1 MKKTMRK
8 ISAIVLTV
16 ALLAALAISPANLGV
31 LAEETVTYQEP
42 YVVAVNP
49 GDITWDI
56 PENTNIIKN
65 ASFERGEVGSDPAD
79 SNAEAI
85 GFPFYNNGSSAFYK
99 FDGST
104 QTTILN
110 SKVTGKF
117 SLSDAKS
124 HTGSRSF
131 MATHANQ
138 DWTSFDVFFNIGT
151 GEKNL
156 RANTDYVLTFW
167 ANASVSTPSWTEDGF
182 FNLLYDPKNDKETH
196 YVDGDQKKNDNGN
209 EWGWRV
215 YASKDEITNE
225 THNKFRGVLSNDYV
239 NKWAQ
244 YTVIFNTGDN
254 ASLIKLRFNGGPAST
269 IYYDDFA
276 LYQLNP
282 HIANNSF
289 SNIYAKNNLLTD
301 NIGIENG
308 ATGWL
313 EKLGETHAN
322 YATYSQYYE
331 ITDKEKHSGEYS
343 LKYSAASSDY
353 KGLGFWKYGLTPH
366 TEYVFSFWAKG
377 GNDSDTDWK
386 FCTPKNNYGEIKD
399 FSGSTNSC
407 RIDSSEWKQYIYV
420 INTADQTS
428 LQFWIIG
435 NKATE
440 PIYFDDFSL
449 ILKEDALSYIAK
461 STDTME
467 TVVPN
472 SNDNLV
478 KYGTFDDI
486 PEDRANWGGILW
498 NLREAAIK
506 PDTLDITDF
515 YSVSNEASHSGT
527 NSLKFS
533 WDGSDKSGVYTD
545 YWISLSNLEKNSE
558 YVLSF
563 WVYGN
568 RTNNDNT
575 WKMVFSD
582 DSGSNAA
589 HDISKKTSAQY
600 RSVNSS
606 DWQQYSYKIV
616 TGNSDKQID
625 LSLIILGNS
634 MQGTLYFDDLSLVKE
649 SSVTYRAPVAP
660 VKAKMSAGTVEIEK
674 QENILYYGVATIDG
688 NYDWSTKNSFN
699 WLYPNTEYKFAVKT
713 NANTEVVEGLTL
725 KTYVKGDADYN
736 GAVSIADMVRCYKV
750 VTKAAEDTDFNADTD
765 NSGALDSAD
774 VIAIRDILL
783 N

>member
-8 ISAIVLTV
+8 ILAIVLTV

-31 LAEETVTYQEP
+31 LAEETTPIVQEP
-42 YVVAVNP
+42 YVVATNP
-49 GDITWDI
+49 GDISWAI
-56 PENTNIIKN
+56 PDSTNLFKNSSIENGNTTQEEK
-65 ASFERGEVGSDPAD
+65 
-79 SNAEAI
+79 
-85 GFPFYNNGSSAFYK
+85 SALGYPLSETGFYK
-99 FDGST
+99 WS
-104 QTTILN
+104 QTENDTILETTN
-110 SKVTGKF
+110 GVPITDYYKLT
-117 SLSDAKS
+117 DEDS
-124 HTGSRSF
+124 HTGNRSLKSVHGS
-131 MATHANQ
+131 TD
-138 DWTSFDVFFNIGT
+138 DWASLDFDIGVNDT
-151 GEKNL
+151 RSDRL
-156 RANTDYVLTFW
+156 HSNTDYVLTFW
-167 ANASVSTPSWTEDGF
+167 AKTNKATPNWDSNPAHYE
-182 FNLLYDPKNDKETH
+182 LIYDPIDNVTNAGTGQKNTWDW
-196 YVDGDQKKNDNGN
+196 Y
-209 EWGWRV
+209 V
-215 YASKDEITNE
+215 YASKEAITDSENAYP
-225 THNKFRGVLSNDYV
+225 KFKGKYTSDDV
-239 NKWAQ
+239 NVWKQ
-244 YTVIFNTGDN
+244 YTIIFNTGNN
-254 ASLIKLRFNGGPAST
+254 ASNISFRIVGLRGD

-276 LYQLNP
+276 IYQLNP

-289 SNIYAKNNLLTD
+289 SNIYAKKNLLTD

-313 EKLGETHAN
+313 EKLGETNAN

-343 LKYSAASSDY
+343 LKYSAASFDY
-353 KGLGFWKYGLTPH
+353 KGLGFWKYSLTPH

-377 GNDSDTDWK
+377 GNDSETDWK

-515 YSVSNEASHSGT
+515 YSVSNEVAYSGT
-527 NSLKFS
+527 NSFKFS
-533 WDGSDKSGVYTD
+533 WDGSDKGGVYTD
-545 YWISLSNLEKNSE
+545 YWISISNLEKNSE

-575 WKMVFSD
+575 WKIVFSD

-649 SSVTYRAPVAP
+649 SSVTYKAPVAP
-660 VKAKMSAGTVEIEK
+660 VKAKMSWGTVEIAK
-674 QENILYYGVATIDG
+674 QENILYYGVATTDG
-688 NYDWSTKNSFN
+688 DYDWSTKNSFN

-713 NANTEVVEGLTL
+713 NADTEIVEGLTL
-725 KTYVKGDADYN
+725 KTYVKGDADYS
-736 GAVSIADMVRCYKV
+736 GVVSVADMVRCYNV

-765 NSGALDSAD
+765 NSGVLDGAD